1 MCVATHSL
9 TNEVG
14 EVLLLLAA
22 AMILIGSRLF
32 PNLDQFCVNIGGK
45 SYPST
50 NISAKLSDG
59 TYTGAE
65 TFMEVCRIFSQI
77 HSPQF
82 DIVFDVNEYL
92 GTTTLPSMN
101 SFVF

>member
-1 MCVATHSL
+1 MSCWRNSATPTSL
-9 TNEVG
+9 LNSV
-14 EVLLLLAA
+14 
-22 AMILIGSRLF
+22 GSRLF

-45 SYPST
+45 NYPST

-92 GTTTLPSMN
+92 GTTTLLSTRA
-101 SFVF
+101 